1 MKTGSVVAAVFGAI
15 IRVCVAVAAIYL
27 IYNGAVMCYNYGYR
41 LYTEPP
47 VTTDEKYVRTVT
59 VAITPKMS
67 TMDIARLFEANGLV
81 RDANLFFL
89 QYYASEFRENV
100 KTGTFELNTGMT
112 AEEMMEAMTVVG
124 ESGEA
129 Q

>member
-1 MKTGSVVAAVFGAI
+1 MKTGSVVAAVFGAVF
-15 IRVCVAVAAIYL
+15 RVCVAVAAIYL

-41 LYTEPP
+41 IFTEPP
-47 VTTDEKYVRTVT
+47 VTTDEQYVRTVT

-89 QYYASEFRENV
+89 QYYAAEFREDV

-112 AEEMMEAMTVVG
+112 AEEMMEAMTAEG